1 MSIMSLSCRVEIHGR
16 YLVRVCRN
24 SSGTLLTPTST
35 TSIQASGTPTAAAVK
50 GMSMLTAEPMAVQ
63 SRARPIMVN
72 ASPGPSVISAPT
84 TARKPAAA
92 TNPMSRIA
100 ATISTWAHIRAT
112 CTPVR
117 LFDER

>member
-1 MSIMSLSCRVEIHGR
+1 MSIMPMSWRDDTHGR
-16 YLVRVCRN
+16 YFDSVCRN
-24 SSGTLLTPTST
+24 STGTVLMAISMTM
-35 TSIQASGTPTAAAVK
+35 IHAIGRPTATAVT
-50 GMSMLTAEPMAVQ
+50 GTSMPTAEPMAVQ

-72 ASPGPSVISAPT
+72 ASPGPSGISAPT